1 MRRVLFL
8 TAFLFISIASFSQE
22 KEIRE
27 LLETQRQDWNKGDIP
42 GFMKGYWKSDSLM
55 FVGSNGPTYGWQK
68 TLENYQKGYPDKAA
82 MGILTFDVKEV
93 RMLDK
98 THAFV
103 LGAWHLQREKDEPH
117 GFFTLLF
124 QKFGNEWKIIVDHS
138 S

>member
-1 MRRVLFL
+1 MKKIILFTFLLFL
-8 TAFLFISIASFSQE
+8 SFASFSQE
-22 KEIRE
+22 KEIKT
-27 LLETQRQDWNKGDIP
+27 LLETQRQNWNKGDIP
-42 GFMKGYWKSDSLM
+42 AFMQGYWKSESLM
-55 FVGSNGPTYGWQK
+55 FVGKNGPTYGWKK
-68 TLENYQKGYPDKAA
+68 TLENYQKNYPNKAV
-82 MGILTFDVKEV
+82 MGFLTFDVKEV

-103 LGAWHLQREKDEPH
+103 LGAWHLKREKDDPQ